1 MSELIWDFK
10 SSDESGGIIEQ
21 KIWAVSKTR
30 KNPFGYKFSLCYI
43 KDGKRILCYDNGEN
57 KPPHKHYR
65 DKEYPYNFKDMW
77 TLLTDFSIDL
87 EKAKR
92 GEI

>member
-1 MSELIWDFK
+1 MSELIWDLK
-10 SSDESGGIIEQ
+10 SADESGGIIEQ
-21 KIWAVSKTR
+21 KIWAVSKSG

-43 KDGKRILCYDNGEN
+43 KEGKRILCYDNGEN

-65 DKEYPYNFKDMW
+65 DKEFPYNFKDIW
-77 TLLTDFSIDL
+77 SLINDFSIDL
-87 EKAKR
+87 EKIKR

>member
-21 KIWAVSKTR
+21 KIWAVTKTSKS
-30 KNPFGYKFSLCYI
+30 PLGYKFSLCYI
-43 KDGKRILCYDNGEN
+43 KDGKRVICYDNGEN

-65 DKEYPYNFKDMW
+65 DKEYPYDFKDIW
-77 TLLTDFSIDL
+77 TMLTDFSIDL

-92 GEI
+92 GEL

>member
-30 KNPFGYKFSLCYI
+30 ENPFGYKFSLLY
-43 KDGKRILCYDNGEN
+43 KRWQKN
-57 KPPHKHYR
+57 
-65 DKEYPYNFKDMW
+65 
-77 TLLTDFSIDL
+77 TLL
-87 EKAKR
+87 
-92 GEI
+92 